1 MRNAR
6 CWVSF
11 VVMLLAVSR
20 VLASG
25 REGKDAKHLPV
36 ALGMSTT
43 DVEAK
48 LGKPHQTTAMPDGGT
63 VWKYQAKDTRVEISF
78 QRGRVTRILQAAVGD
93 DAKEIQG
100 TWQIVSAV
108 AEGKPETAPV
118 MTFAIGG
125 GKMTPVNGPQS
136 GESGEYRLDSTALPK
151 AIDIIEPGAKIA
163 RGIYTL
169 AGDDLKICVAKPG
182 DPRPAKFESQ
192 PGIETAIIVLKRQS
206 REWSHAVAS
215 KPALKEPAAV
225 EARGPKLV
233 KVSGTVKFK
242 DGTPLQVP
250 EGGRAA
256 ITFAPADTREI
267 TEGQIRKGASAR
279 IRPDG
284 TFEMMTIRPGDG
296 VIPGR
301 YMVFLMTQKNVAANP
316 NDPANQFV
324 PKKYT
329 SAVTS
334 GLEVTIDKPTSDLR
348 FELDKP

>member
-1 MRNAR
+1 MRNVR

-11 VVMLLAVSR
+11 AVVLLA
-20 VLASG
+20 ASL
-25 REGKDAKHLPV
+25 LP
-36 ALGMSTT
+36 GCRR
-43 DVEAK
+43 
-48 LGKPHQTTAMPDGGT
+48 GGT
-63 VWKYQAKDTRVEISF
+63 QSEP
-78 QRGRVTRILQAAVGD
+78 AAEAD

-100 TWQIVSAV
+100 TWKVVSLV
-108 AEGKPETAPV
+108 NEGKLEDPPP

-125 GKMTPVNGPQS
+125 GKITTLEGPDAE
-136 GESGEYRLDSTALPK
+136 ESGQYRLDSTASPK
-151 AIDIIEPGAKIA
+151 TIDLIGPDAELL
-163 RGIYTL
+163 RGLYSL
-169 AGDDLKICVAKPG
+169 AGDELKICMGRPG
-182 DPRPAKFESQ
+182 TERPAKFESG
-192 PGIETAIIVLKRQS
+192 PGSTTAIMTLKRQS

-215 KPALKEPAAV
+215 KPGLKEPAAV
-225 EARGPKLV
+225 EAKGPRLV

-242 DGTPLQVP
+242 DGTPLQMP

-301 YMVFLMTQKNVAANP
+301 YRVFLMTQKNVAVSP
-316 NDPANQFV
+316 DDPASQFI

-329 SAVTS
+329 SAETS
-334 GLEVTIDKPTSDLR
+334 GLEVMIDKPRSDLR
-348 FELDKP
+348 FELDKQ

>member
-1 MRNAR
+1 
-6 CWVSF
+6 
-11 VVMLLAVSR
+11 MLLA
-20 VLASG
+20 ASL
-25 REGKDAKHLPV
+25 LP
-36 ALGMSTT
+36 GCRR
-43 DVEAK
+43 
-48 LGKPHQTTAMPDGGT
+48 GGT
-63 VWKYQAKDTRVEISF
+63 PSEPAAQA
-78 QRGRVTRILQAAVGD
+78 D

-100 TWQIVSAV
+100 TWKIVSAV

-192 PGIETAIIVLKRQS
+192 PGIETAIIALKRQS

-215 KPALKEPAAV
+215 KPGLKEPAAV

-242 DGTPLQVP
+242 DGTTIAVP
-250 EGGRAA
+250 EGGRAVVSF
-256 ITFAPADTREI
+256 TPADT
-267 TEGQIRKGASAR
+267 TGDLAPGQIRKGAS
-279 IRPDG
+279 G
-284 TFEMMTIRPGDG
+284 TVKEGGRFDMGTIKPGDG

-301 YMVFLMTQKNVAANP
+301 YRVFLMTQKNVAVSPA
-316 NDPANQFV
+316 DPGNQFV
-324 PKKYT
+324 PQKYT
-329 SAVTS
+329 RPDTS
-334 GLEVTIDKPTSDLR
+334 GLEVTIEKPTSDLR